1 MRVPAE
7 EDGNGRAGVEMGALE
22 LEMIPCSVRSRSF
35 PSPDMDTGLV
45 ISLWKESL
53 PTTEVENRLG
63 VGAREGMVVVPAV

>member
-1 MRVPAE
+1 MRAPAE
-7 EDGNGRAGVEMGALE
+7 VEDGNGRVGAGAD
-22 LEMIPCSVRSRSF
+22 IPCSTRSRSRSL

-45 ISLWKESL
+45 MSLWKESL

>member
-1 MRVPAE
+1 MRAE
-7 EDGNGRAGVEMGALE
+7 EGKGRAGADMGALE
-22 LEMIPCSVRSRSF
+22 LEMIPCSVRSL

-53 PTTEVENRLG
+53 PTTDVENRLG